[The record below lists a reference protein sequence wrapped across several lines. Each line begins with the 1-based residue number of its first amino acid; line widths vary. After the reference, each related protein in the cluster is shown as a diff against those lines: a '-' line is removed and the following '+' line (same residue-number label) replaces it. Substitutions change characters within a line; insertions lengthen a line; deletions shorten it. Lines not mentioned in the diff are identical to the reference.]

1 MAPLFVLVISFL
13 VLRVVG
19 WLGIKRLSS
28 WREAGRVA
36 VAIMLMFTGAT
47 HFSDMKHDYAA
58 MIPDFL
64 PGGL

>member
-1 MAPLFVLVISFL
+1 MALLFVLVISFL
-13 VLRVVG
+13 VLRVLG

-28 WREAGRVA
+28 WREDGRVA
-36 VAIMLMFTGAT
+36 VAMMVLFTGAT
-47 HFSDMKHDYAA
+47 HFSDMKHGYAA

>member
-19 WLGIKRLSS
+19 WLGIKRFSS
-28 WREAGRVA
+28 WREAGHVA
-36 VAIMLMFTGAT
+36 VAIMLLFTGAT
-47 HFSDMKHDYAA
+47 HFSDTKHDYAA